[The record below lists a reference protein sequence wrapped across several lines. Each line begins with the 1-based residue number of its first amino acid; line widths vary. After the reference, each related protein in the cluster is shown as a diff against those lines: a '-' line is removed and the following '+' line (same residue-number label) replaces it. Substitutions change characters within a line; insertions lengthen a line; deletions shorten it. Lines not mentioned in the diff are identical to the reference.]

1 MAGAGRGS
9 GEPHEIFNAQ
19 FGPLGKT
26 TMYMTRLNRQVSC
39 NLFKCSFSACGHA
52 CRSGCHFLSNLFLCA
67 QRHECHQGLVSQA
80 RLERAALFYTE
91 QKALQFPALLL
102 RMEMRANAAIQES
115 QSAVSTISAE
125 LQRKGLTIVQVLPH
139 AQQSILPLSAAL
151 TCA

>member
-1 MAGAGRGS
+1 MSPRSCIAGTPG
-9 GEPHEIFNAQ
+9 
-19 FGPLGKT
+19 
-26 TMYMTRLNRQVSC
+26 
-39 NLFKCSFSACGHA
+39 
-52 CRSGCHFLSNLFLCA
+52 
-67 QRHECHQGLVSQA
+67 
-80 RLERAALFYTE
+80 ALFYTE

-139 AQQSILPLSAAL
+139 SQQSILPLSAAL